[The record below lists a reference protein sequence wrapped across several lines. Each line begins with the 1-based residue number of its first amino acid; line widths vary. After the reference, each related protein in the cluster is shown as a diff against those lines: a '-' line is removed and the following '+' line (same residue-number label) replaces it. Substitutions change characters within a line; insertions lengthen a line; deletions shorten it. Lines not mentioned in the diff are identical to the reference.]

1 MTSSITFDPES
12 GRALSVEHQRIAEII
27 HDYDPS
33 LSLAWVPPE
42 NRTLNE
48 QYPFAVIHSPED
60 APAYVVM
67 RLRENEVDH
76 RILARLWGADSKN
89 GNVLTK
95 IEAEEAALKAIE
107 LKKRQEEEEEA
118 KELAAWMVK
127 APVGAKHNGIR
138 LT

>member
-1 MTSSITFDPES
+1 MTSTVTFDPES

-27 HDYDPS
+27 HDYDPN

-42 NRTLNE
+42 NRQLNE
-48 QYPFAVIHSPED
+48 QYPFAVVHSPED
-60 APAYVVM
+60 APAYIVM

-76 RILARLWGADSKN
+76 RVLARLWGADAKN
-89 GNVLTK
+89 GNVLDN